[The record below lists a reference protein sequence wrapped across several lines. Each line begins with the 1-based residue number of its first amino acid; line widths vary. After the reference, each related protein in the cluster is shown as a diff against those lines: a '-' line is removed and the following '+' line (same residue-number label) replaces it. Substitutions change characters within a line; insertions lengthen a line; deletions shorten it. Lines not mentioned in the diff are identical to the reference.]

1 MLKDKILAA
10 LRAAEKPLSGA
21 QLCKELGVS
30 RAAVWKGV
38 TALRKEGYEID
49 AQTSVGYRL
58 VSAPDRLTSA
68 DLQFTRPLP
77 PLYPPSTRPLPPLHP
92 PSTDPLPTLY
102 SPSTPPLLPVG
113 REVVCLDTVDS
124 TNDEVKRRALAGAE
138 AGLVVTAEQQTAG
151 KGRRGRSFQSLSGK
165 GLYLSVLLKPKV
177 PLSQVSQLT
186 AWTAVAVCRSIEGIC
201 DVKPQI
207 KWPNDILAGGKKL
220 CGILTE
226 MGVEGETG
234 ALSYVVVG
242 MGTNVS
248 QTRADFGEKLL
259 EIATSLHIL
268 GANVTRLDLARALIV
283 ELDRMNA
290 AFPLGRE
297 EYLEEYK
304 KRCVTLGKEVKI
316 IRSDGETTA
325 TAEGLTED
333 FKLVARH
340 RDGTAEEVSS
350 GEVSVR
356 GLLGYQ

>member
-1 MLKDKILAA
+1 MLKDKVLAA
-10 LRAAEKPLSGA
+10 LKAAKKSISGA
-21 QLCKELGVS
+21 ELSKQLGVS
-30 RAAVWKGV
+30 RAAVWKAV
-38 TALRKEGYEID
+38 ESLRKAGYEIEGQS
-49 AQTSVGYRL
+49 AVGYRL
-58 VSAPDRLTSA
+58 STVPDRLIPA
-68 DLQFTRPLP
+68 DLRGNGV
-77 PLYPPSTRPLPPLHP
+77 
-92 PSTDPLPTLY
+92 
-102 SPSTPPLLPVG
+102 VG

-124 TNDEVKRRALAGAE
+124 TNDEIKRRALAGAE

-165 GLYLSVLLKPKV
+165 GLYLSALLKPSV
-177 PLSQVSQLT
+177 PLDQVSQLT
-186 AWTAVAVCRSIEGIC
+186 AWTAVAVCRAIEGIC

-207 KWPNDILAGGKKL
+207 KWPNDILVGGKKL

-226 MGVEGETG
+226 MGVEAETG
-234 ALSYVVVG
+234 ALGYVVVG
-242 MGTNVS
+242 MGTNIA
-248 QTRADFGEKLL
+248 QTEEDFGEELR
-259 EIATSLHIL
+259 EIATSLHIC

-304 KRCVTLGKEVKI
+304 KRCVTLGKEAKI

-333 FKLVARH
+333 FKLVVRH
-340 RDGTAEEVSS
+340 RDGAREEVSS